1 MAYTSLL
8 FHHKG
13 SIIKAAI
20 VGALIA
26 VLVSVFLPQEYA
38 ATTKLLVIPKV
49 NLGVDPYTA
58 VKSGERINQTLS
70 EVIRTTSF
78 FDKVMSAS
86 GFQIDQSPYQTTE
99 QKKRKR
105 WERAV
110 SPTVLS
116 GTSLLSVTAFDTDQK
131 QAEVLAGAVA
141 FVLQTRGTEYTGADV
156 EIKVVDTPVLSRF
169 PVRPNYVLNL
179 IFGALVFGLIAAGNL
194 VWKSEN

>member
-1 MAYTSLL
+1 M
-8 FHHKG
+8 
-13 SIIKAAI
+13 
-20 VGALIA
+20 
-26 VLVSVFLPQEYA
+26 
-38 ATTKLLVIPKV
+38 
-49 NLGVDPYTA
+49 
-58 VKSGERINQTLS
+58 
-70 EVIRTTSF
+70 
-78 FDKVMSAS
+78 
-86 GFQIDQSPYQTTE
+86 
-99 QKKRKR
+99 
-105 WERAV
+105 

-141 FVLQTRGTEYTGADV
+141 FVLQTRGAEYTGADV

>member
-1 MAYTSLL
+1 MAYTSLIL
-8 FHHKG
+8 HHKS
-13 SIIKAAI
+13 SIIKAVI

-26 VLVSVFLPQEYA
+26 ILVSIFLPQEYA

-78 FDKVMSAS
+78 FDKVMSAP
-86 GFQIDQSPYQTTE
+86 GFQIDQTPYQTTE

-105 WERAV
+105 WKRAV
-110 SPTVLS
+110 SPTALS
-116 GTSLLSVTAFDTDQK
+116 GTSLLSVTAFNTDQK
-131 QAEVLAGAVA
+131 QAEALAGAVA
-141 FVLQTRGTEYTGADV
+141 SVLHTQGTQYTGADV
-156 EIKVVDTPVLSRF
+156 EIKTVDTPVLSRF
-169 PVRPNYVLNL
+169 PVRPNYVLNA
-179 IFGALVFGLIAAGNL
+179 IFGALAFGLFAAGRL